1 MVDTQYQGWTADTSY
16 NPVLALLKA
25 KLPFTKGSSPP
36 PAPTHNCQYLQCNP
50 LLITITNVTT
60 WMKNPRIDP
69 KICKI
74 VISIIGTDPLDR
86 QALDG
91 KENI

>member
-1 MVDTQYQGWTADTSY
+1 
-16 NPVLALLKA
+16 
-25 KLPFTKGSSPP
+25 
-36 PAPTHNCQYLQCNP
+36 
-50 LLITITNVTT
+50 
-60 WMKNPRIDP
+60 MKNPRIDP